1 MKKNRYFTLI
11 ELLIVI
17 AIIAILAAMLLP
29 ALNQARDKAL
39 AGKCMSNLKQLG
51 GMFAFYCND
60 FNDFIPMTTFASS
73 SDADRN
79 YGSHKPVTKFFEA
92 GYIPRDI
99 FYSRKQDKVTNCP
112 AYGRFKE
119 PVDASAQTQI
129 VISPPGDMTTPITH
143 TTYAPA
149 QRLLGNTAFKQ
160 AGYRMLKLS
169 RFRKPTAKTAFID
182 GVIGSDVT
190 SGNPTILTY
199 WGEADWLGGP
209 VNWTSSAHSRSKCN
223 AVFFDG
229 HTAAFNRFGAKQE
242 LEPMFPR
249 NLDTMLN

>member
-1 MKKNRYFTLI
+1 
-11 ELLIVI
+11 
-17 AIIAILAAMLLP
+17 
-29 ALNQARDKAL
+29 
-39 AGKCMSNLKQLG
+39 
-51 GMFAFYCND
+51 MFAFYCND

-92 GYIPRDI
+92 GYIPRDV

-119 PVDASAQTQI
+119 PVDASARTQI

-182 GVIGSDVT
+182 GVIGSRMTGAGFGGCTVSIVKD
-190 SGNPTILTY
+190 
-199 WGEADWLGGP
+199 EAIDTFIDKVGAAYKEKIGYAADFYVVEIGDGP
-209 VNWTSSAHSRSKCN
+209 
-223 AVFFDG
+223 
-229 HTAAFNRFGAKQE
+229 AA
-242 LEPMFPR
+242 L
-249 NLDTMLN
+249 

>member
-1 MKKNRYFTLI
+1 MKKNRCFTLI

-29 ALNQARDKAL
+29 ALNQAREKAL

-92 GYIPRDI
+92 GYIPRDV

-119 PVDASAQTQI
+119 PVDASARTQI

-199 WGEADWLGGP
+199 WGETDWLGGP
-209 VNWTSSAHSRSKCN
+209 
-223 AVFFDG
+223 VFFDG
-229 HTAAFNRFGAKQE
+229 HTATFNRFGAKQE